1 MSRPA
6 ASPGEVRDRLDG
18 LARTARPRLVA
29 VLARASGDVA
39 AAEDAVADAAE
50 RALRT
55 WPDTGVPAN
64 PEGWLL
70 TVARN
75 RLRDGWRS
83 AAHRTRAPL
92 PAADLTPAVEAA
104 LEGLDPD
111 DLDPDALGDDRLAML
126 FACAHPAIDPAVR
139 VPLMLQVVL
148 GLDVI
153 PIARAFAVPAPTMG
167 KRLQRAKHRIRGAGI
182 PLAVPDG
189 PDLAER
195 LPAVLEAVY
204 GAAAIARTLGT
215 DGDGLAAEAAHLA
228 VALAGTVHQAEAW
241 GLAALTTFLLAR
253 PPLRAGHLVPL
264 DRQHPGSWDTRL
276 MDEADVLLRRAMPAG
291 PPGRFQLEAAIQAVH
306 GDRRRTGR
314 TDWAALH
321 DPHRA
326 LVVVAPTLGARVAL
340 AAVTGEEEGPAVGLA
355 MLDDIGQDGA
365 AFQPWQAVRA
375 DLLARAGHP
384 EEAALAAEEA
394 RRLAADP
401 AVATLLT
408 RRSRP

>member
-1 MSRPA
+1 MARPA
-6 ASPGEVRDRLDG
+6 AGTGEVRDRLDG

-39 AAEDAVADAAE
+39 AAEDAVADAVD

-55 WPDTGVPAN
+55 WTDTGVPTN

-75 RLRDGWRS
+75 RLRDRWRS

-92 PAADLTPAVEAA
+92 PFADRTPAVEAA
-104 LEGLDPD
+104 LD
-111 DLDPDALGDDRLAML
+111 DLDPDAMGDDRLAML
-126 FACAHPAIDPAVR
+126 FACAHPAIDPTVR

-148 GLDVI
+148 GLEVI

-182 PLAVPDG
+182 PLAIPDG
-189 PDLAER
+189 PNLPER
-195 LPAVLEAVY
+195 VPAVLEAVY
-204 GAAAIARTLGT
+204 GAAAIARTLGA
-215 DGDGLAAEAAHLA
+215 DGDGLAVEAADLA
-228 VALAGTVHQAEAW
+228 VGLAGTVHQAEAW
-241 GLAALTTFLLAR
+241 GLAALTTFLRAR

-276 MDEADVLLRRAMPAG
+276 MDEADLLLRRAMPAG

-306 GDRRRTGR
+306 ADRRRTGT

-321 DPHRA
+321 DLHRA

-340 AAVTGEEEGPAVGLA
+340 AAVTGEVEGPAAGLA
-355 MLDDIGQDGA
+355 MLDDIGKDGA

-375 DLLARAGHP
+375 DLLARAGQP
-384 EEAALAAEEA
+384 EEGALAAQEA

-401 AVATLLT
+401 AVATFLA
-408 RRSRP
+408 RRLVDREGPR